1 MRTKIENKYIRI
13 KLDSDFIIVVYKY
26 GYKKYGYEIANI
38 KEIEKIKEF
47 LNEYNIKYDI
57 NFYQD
62 IENDKITIEYEKDNT
77 SIKHIIIDVL
87 D

>member
-1 MRTKIENKYIRI
+1 MKTKIESKYIRI
-13 KLDSDFIIVVYKY
+13 KLDSDFIIITYKY

-38 KEIEKIKEF
+38 KDIEKIKEF
-47 LNEYNIKYDI
+47 FNSYNRKYDI

-62 IENDKITIEYEKDNT
+62 IENDKIIIEYEKDKT
-77 SIKHIIIDVL
+77 SINNIIIDVL